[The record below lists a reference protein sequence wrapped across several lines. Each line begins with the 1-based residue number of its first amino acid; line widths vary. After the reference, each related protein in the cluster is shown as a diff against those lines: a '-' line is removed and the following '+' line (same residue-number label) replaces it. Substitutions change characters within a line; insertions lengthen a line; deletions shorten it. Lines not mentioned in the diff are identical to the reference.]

1 MKIHTILHAP
11 HEDIGNIYNWAVEK
25 KYNITSTHLYK
36 GDFLPDD
43 TSDIDFLIIMGGPMG
58 VYDESEF
65 LWLVNE
71 KKFIEKAINSPIK
84 KILGICLGAQ
94 LLANVLG
101 AEVRKNR
108 VREIGWF
115 PVNLTMD
122 GKEHPAFKD
131 VPGAFDALHWHGDT
145 FDIPSGAKHIAFS
158 AFCEN
163 QAFSYRNIIGLQ
175 FHPEV
180 NRDLLAGFLNDPG
193 MELIPSPS
201 VNNPE
206 SMMKNP
212 LNFLNIEKI
221 LYEFIDNFIEKC

>member
-1 MKIHTILHAP
+1 MQIHTILHAP
-11 HEDIGNIYNWAVEK
+11 YEDIGNIKSWAQKNECQISKTHIFNGEK
-25 KYNITSTHLYK
+25 FPEDLSE
-36 GDFLPDD
+36 
-43 TSDIDFLIIMGGPMG
+43 IDFLLIMGGPMC
-58 VYDESEF
+58 VYDDNEF
-65 LWLVNE
+65 PWLIHE

-108 VREIGWF
+108 VKEIGWF

-131 VPGAFDALHWHGDT
+131 VPGAFNALHWHGDT
-145 FDIPSGAKHIAFS
+145 FDIPLGAKHIAFS

-163 QAFSYRNIIGLQ
+163 QAFSYENIIGLQ

-180 NRDLLAGFLNDPG
+180 NRDLLAGFLKDPG
-193 MELIPSPS
+193 MELIPSLS